1 MSDPLLRAEQL
12 FRWRRHAEARKAIV
26 EALAEDPDR
35 ADAHRLLA
43 LVQLELGEEEA
54 ADAAA
59 REAIRLEPDRAAAHH
74 VHAFVL
80 LRRGRVDEAPLRLAE
95 AIRLAPHDPDLHAL
109 EATMRAAWREWPAA
123 EAAARRALAIDPSH
137 AEALDAFAAAALAR
151 GRLPTAERA
160 VRAALSA
167 DPDDATLHR
176 RLGEILERRRDATGA
191 ARASAAATRL
201 DPTHE
206 ETADRAVR
214 TARRSAPRTG
224 RLHAGLARL
233 EDVRRSHGLA
243 LLLLA
248 PFVTFGLDRATRGDA
263 EQAPL
268 LPLPAVE
275 WGAFLVL
282 LAVFGANALS
292 RMIERG
298 GSAAGPGAP
307 PAPLRRTRRRLG
319 AVSIAAVTFVALGGA
334 GPARLL
340 ASLLWL
346 LAADADDDAAARPR
360 GPDRDRGRL
369 VAAAV
374 VGLAIVLIGWGLLAP
389 PLPVGVGIV
398 VFLGA
403 LATVVVA
410 RRRGS

>member
-12 FRWRRHAEARKAIV
+12 FRWRRHAEARKAAV

-43 LVQLELGEEEA
+43 LIQLELGEEDA
-54 ADAAA
+54 ADASA

-80 LRRGRVDEAPLRLAE
+80 LRRGRVDEAPLRLKE

-123 EAAARRALAIDPSH
+123 EAAARRALAIDPAST
-137 AEALDAFAAAALAR
+137 EALAALAAAALAR
-151 GRLPTAERA
+151 GRLPAAERA
-160 VRAALSA
+160 VRAALA
-167 DPDDATLHR
+167 VDPDDATLHR
-176 RLGEILERRRDATGA
+176 RLGEILERRGDAPGA
-191 ARASAAATRL
+191 AEAYAAATRL

-206 ETADRAVR
+206 ETADRAIR
-214 TARRSAPRTG
+214 TARRSTPRTG
-224 RLHAGLARL
+224 RLHAVLTRL
-233 EDVRRSHGLA
+233 EDARRSYGVA

-248 PFVTFGLDRATRGDA
+248 PFVTFGLDRAERGDA
-263 EQAPL
+263 TEAPL
-268 LPLPAVE
+268 LPLPVVE
-275 WGAFLVL
+275 WGAFLVYP
-282 LAVFGANALS
+282 AVFGARALS
-292 RMIERG
+292 IALERRG
-298 GSAAGPGAP
+298 AAAGSEVPSGP
-307 PAPLRRTRRRLG
+307 VRRAHRGLG
-319 AVSIAAVTFVALGGA
+319 AVAIAAVTFVALGGA

-340 ASLLWL
+340 AALLWL

-369 VAAAV
+369 VAAASG
-374 VGLAIVLIGWGLLAP
+374 GLAIVLIGWGLLAP
-389 PLPVGVGIV
+389 PLPVAVGIV

-403 LATVVVA
+403 GATVVIA
-410 RRRGS
+410 RHRGS